1 MDRGLGPLCL
11 LPCPGGRG
19 CRLPE
24 GGEGALVPWPATP
37 RPGLT
42 RGGAPLAP
50 GTEGAA
56 AGPGCTSHLS
66 LAQVVVVQ
74 AISALC
80 QKYPRKHAVLMNFL
94 FSMLREEV
102 RVGGPGSTC

>member
-1 MDRGLGPLCL
+1 M
-11 LPCPGGRG
+11 
-19 CRLPE
+19 
-24 GGEGALVPWPATP
+24 
-37 RPGLT
+37 
-42 RGGAPLAP
+42 
-50 GTEGAA
+50 
-56 AGPGCTSHLS
+56 AGPPLTHVC

-102 RVGGPGSTC
+102 RAGRSGAGSPVRVVAWPLAPRPASSRVYPVHLLAGCFRGAHDP